1 MGMYFYGL
9 YRIHHIGYKMA
20 QGHLW
25 RRGGGS
31 RLGGSR
37 EEGRIHRGRRVEW
50 SVKGRNGW
58 EGKVWDIRGKEGELN
73 GWERR
78 KVVKNLAR
86 EI

>member
-1 MGMYFYGL
+1 MGEG
-9 YRIHHIGYKMA
+9 
-20 QGHLW
+20 
-25 RRGGGS
+25 RREQVGG
-31 RLGGSR
+31 RR
-37 EEGRIHRGRRVEW
+37 EEGGIDRGRREEW
-50 SVKGRNGW
+50 SIKGRNGW